1 MDGSVSA
8 LLPFDE
14 LILRTMVVFTVDLPG
29 ARTSGLP
36 FMATLFC
43 RPLTRL
49 CFPGM
54 IKSWFSLPLWTGW
67 KFWGGGTISVSTW
80 KMGTA
85 VVPIPRSVIE

>member
-1 MDGSVSA
+1 M
-8 LLPFDE
+8 PFDE

-67 KFWGGGTISVSTW
+67 KFWGGGTISASTW

-85 VVPIPRSVIE
+85 VVPVPRSVIE